1 MKQELQYNVD
11 GQTGNKR
18 YSDEGMHSGSESDMM
33 KEVKDMI
40 GIEFGNIRNMCNLV
54 QMDAFL
60 EDFTRGWG
68 ILSWLTPHPNLIYA
82 SSVVRRPASYLS

>member
-1 MKQELQYNVD
+1 LRLVKQELQYNVD
-11 GQTGNKR
+11 CQAGNKR
-18 YSDEGMHSGSESDMM
+18 YSDEGMHSGSGSDMM

-40 GIEFGNIRNMCNLV
+40 DIKCGNIQNMCNLV

-82 SSVVRRPASYLS
+82 SSVVR